1 MAETCFRVGD
11 WVQVGTSTILPVG
24 RIGKIV
30 RSFVG
35 EDDLYD
41 VQFDDGGAP
50 QLTLSCELEP
60 IDRVD
65 EVVPMLGVKAK
76 RLGRPRARRTRV

>member
-1 MAETCFRVGD
+1 MAEKCFRVGD

-41 VQFDDGGAP
+41 VQFDDDGAP
-50 QLTLSCELEP
+50 RLTLSCELEP
-60 IDRVD
+60 IDRPT
-65 EVVPMLGVKAK
+65 E
-76 RLGRPRARRTRV
+76 